1 MYPIVHIGVLRFYIF
16 PVILLFAF
24 FFCILCFQMN
34 RIKYEYYDI
43 IQMFSLIKICLLCSL
58 VGGKLLYALAYKPQ
72 SLTEFL
78 KNIIFGGFVFY
89 GGVFGAI
96 IGLALYCRKEHQHFL
111 DYADVLFT
119 LMPGG
124 QAIGRIGCYLNGCCY
139 GKAYEGIF
147 SVMYEVGGVMQ
158 KVFSTWFFES
168 AFCCILF
175 LLFQIVINTD
185 RSGLQTGIYLVTYGS
200 FRFVLE
206 FMRGDEIRGRF
217 WIFSTSQW
225 ISLAGVVVGV
235 YIIVISSQ
243 VYRRNS
249 LLKRRREVRWK

>member
-1 MYPIVHIGVLRFYIF
+1 MYPVVRIGVLQFYIF
-16 PVILLFAF
+16 PVILVIAF
-24 FFCILCFQMN
+24 FFCIFFFQMN
-34 RIKYEYYDI
+34 SRKYEFYDFV
-43 IQMFSLIKICLLCSL
+43 QVFSPIKICLLFSL
-58 VGGKLLYALAYKPQ
+58 VGGKLLYTVACKSQ

-78 KNIIFGGFVFY
+78 KNIFFGGFVFY
-89 GGVFGAI
+89 GGVFGAVM
-96 IGLALYCRKEHQHFL
+96 GLALYCRKNHRHFL

-139 GKAYEGIF
+139 GKAYEGLF
-147 SVMYEVGGVMQ
+147 SVMYVVGGVRQ
-158 KVFSTWFFES
+158 RVFPTWFFES
-168 AFCCILF
+168 VFCCIF
-175 LLFQIVINTD
+175 FILFQIIINTD
-185 RSGLQTGIYLVTYGS
+185 RRGLQTGIYLTAYGG

-217 WIFSTSQW
+217 GLFSTSQW